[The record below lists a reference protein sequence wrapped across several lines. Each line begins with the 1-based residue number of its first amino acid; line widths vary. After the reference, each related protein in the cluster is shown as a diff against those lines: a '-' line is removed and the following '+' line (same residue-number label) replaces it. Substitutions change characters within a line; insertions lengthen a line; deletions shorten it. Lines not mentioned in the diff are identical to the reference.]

1 MTPAQLTALKADILA
16 SPDLAAFP
24 NNSDGAFAIAAL
36 YNLPASPSFTVWKTS
51 VTLQEIMS
59 NGFRWTDVDG
69 LTAAK
74 YRTWELMNSLG
85 AIDPSKPNVRQGIRD
100 CWGAGS
106 QQENAILPHL
116 KRLATRG
123 EKLFAIGTG
132 SDNSPATMTFEG
144 NISYQDVEE
153 ARNLA

>member
-16 SPDLAAFP
+16 SPDLAGFP

-36 YNLPASPSFTVWKTS
+36 YNLPASPNFTVWKTS

-74 YRTWELMNSLG
+74 YRTWDLMNSLG
-85 AIDPSKPNVRQGIRD
+85 TIDPSKPNVRQGIRD

-106 QQENAILPHL
+106 QQESAILPHL

-123 EKLFAIGTG
+123 EKLFATGTG

-144 NISYQDVEE
+144 NISYQDVEQ
-153 ARNLA
+153 ARA

>member
-1 MTPAQLTALKADILA
+1 MTPAQLATLKANILA
-16 SPDLAAFP
+16 SPDLATFP

-36 YNLPASPSFTVWKTS
+36 YNIDASPAFTVWKTS
-51 VTLQEIMS
+51 VSLQEIMS

-69 LTAAK
+69 LSAAK
-74 YRTWELMNSLG
+74 YRTWDLMNSLG
-85 AIDPSKPNVRQGIRD
+85 TIDPSKPNVRQGIRD

-123 EKLFAIGTG
+123 EKLFATGTG

-144 NISYQDVEE
+144 SISYQDVEE